1 MIQRIQTLFLILS
14 ILLNIVALF
23 FPFVSFVSDFNYY
36 KLSALQLENL
46 TPDTESIFSGMI
58 TYPIIGLL
66 IFSIAL
72 SIFTILKYKNR
83 KQQMKFNKLNIF
95 VLIILIAGILFGYTN
110 YIEKEIEAVSTFEM
124 GAYFPLASLLFLLLA
139 NRFIIK
145 DEKIIRSAD
154 RLR

>member
-14 ILLNIVALF
+14 IILNIIAFF
-23 FPFVSFVSDFNYY
+23 FPFVTFISEYNYY
-36 KLSALQLENL
+36 ELSVLHLENL
-46 TPDTESIFSGMI
+46 TPNTESIFSGMI